1 MSECFDELRNGVV
14 LAELGGYGDGP
25 YCAKYCAG
33 GALALMGT
41 YVVDPG
47 DDVDYPADFTF
58 KSGREN
64 YEGYL
69 QEHVGAARE
78 SGAQVGVSVVSV
90 AMEDTLDFMRASEA
104 AGADYV
110 SYCAYSSMEM
120 FTSRGLSSVLCERRN
135 WPELQR
141 WAKAMAEC
149 VSIPV
154 IFKMGAYDAEETV
167 GAAGVV
173 ADAGIRMLNIV
184 LHDVRPGSAEFGLL
198 PKVKEHCDFLI
209 SGGGV
214 QTVEDARRFVDA
226 GADAVA
232 IGSAAM
238 RDPGLI
244 GRIQAELRA

>member
-1 MSECFDELRNGVV
+1 MSEGFDSLRNGVV

-47 DDVDYPADFTF
+47 DDVDYPAEFTF
-58 KSGREN
+58 KSGPEN

-69 QEHVGAARE
+69 REHVPAARE
-78 SGAQVGVSVVSV
+78 SGAQIGVSVVSV
-90 AMEDTLDFMRASEA
+90 EMADTLDFMRASEQ

-120 FTSRGLSSVLCERRN
+120 FTSKGLSSMLCERQN
-135 WPELQR
+135 WPELQK
-141 WAKAMAEC
+141 WAKAMAEG

-154 IFKMGAYDAEETV
+154 IFKMGADDAAETV
-167 GAAGVV
+167 GAVEVV
-173 ADAGIRMLNIV
+173 ADAGIRMLNLV
-184 LHDVRPGSAEFGLL
+184 LHDVGPGSVEFGLL
-198 PKVKEHCDFLI
+198 PQVKERCDFLI
-209 SGGGV
+209 SGGGIE
-214 QTVEDARRFVDA
+214 TVEDARRFISA

-238 RDPGLI
+238 KDPGLI
-244 GRIQAELRA
+244 GRIQAELRE